1 MGGTLE
7 TGDLYNSDRTSP
19 CCSCLS
25 RSIQVDCGYAWF
37 EFRLAEARAR
47 RGWGCASGV
56 RSELYRSPVS
66 RVPPLALL
74 ILFITFSKTV
84 CLMIYGAVGL
94 VLTPLGW

>member
-47 RGWGCASGV
+47 RAWGREEMTLIELKVAGSAQVASDPNVQVARLQSSSLGPAYT
-56 RSELYRSPVS
+56 LYH
-66 RVPPLALL
+66 LL
-74 ILFITFSKTV
+74 EESL
-84 CLMIYGAVGL
+84 LN
-94 VLTPLGW
+94 